1 MHFLLL
7 FHVYD
12 DTASPHVVIEPQHM
26 YQGGLNIAVGIP
38 VCIFLTRMYIFDFR
52 KTSVKPLQK
61 FYLNE
66 FFCDNEV

>member
-1 MHFLLL
+1 MCFLLL

-12 DTASPHVVIEPQHM
+12 ESASPHAVIEPQHM

-52 KTSVKPLQK
+52 KTSVKPFQILI
-61 FYLNE
+61 LN
-66 FFCDNEV
+66 